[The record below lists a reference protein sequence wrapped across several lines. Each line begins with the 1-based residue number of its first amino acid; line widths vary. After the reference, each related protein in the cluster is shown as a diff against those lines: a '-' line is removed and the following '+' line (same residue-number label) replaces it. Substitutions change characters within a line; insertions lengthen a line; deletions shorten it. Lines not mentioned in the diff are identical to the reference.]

1 MCCSLLQ
8 VNILSRISTIIT
20 NYNALYYIR
29 LLVFYKNH
37 YNDSSSS
44 SNKEGLEQSLAKMMI
59 LFVHANPATTEQV
72 HGTVEGGQ
80 QLTLA

>member
-1 MCCSLLQ
+1 MKYE
-8 VNILSRISTIIT
+8 III
-20 NYNALYYIR
+20 NYIN
-29 LLVFYKNH
+29 N
-37 YNDSSSS
+37 S

-59 LFVHANPATTEQV
+59 LFVHVNPATTEQV